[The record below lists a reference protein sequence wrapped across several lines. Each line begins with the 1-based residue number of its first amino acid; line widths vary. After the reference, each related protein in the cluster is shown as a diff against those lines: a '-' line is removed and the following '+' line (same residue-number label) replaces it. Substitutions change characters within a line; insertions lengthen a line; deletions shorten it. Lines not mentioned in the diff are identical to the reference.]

1 MKTLWLL
8 TKRTVQE
15 YVSDN
20 CSHMAAA
27 ISYYVVF
34 SLIPLLIFLV
44 SVFGFIVRND
54 EIEKEIVDR
63 VVDATP
69 LEKDEEQNLVTDT
82 LRGVSRVSGA
92 LSIVGLLGMVWLA
105 SAMVG
110 ATRRALNTVW
120 GSAGRR
126 PPVQQK
132 LIDLAMVLGLA
143 LLLGASV
150 AATTALHT
158 LRQVSNDALGPLSS
172 STGFFW
178 TVPLLVL
185 PGLLTFVT
193 FLLIYRFVPS
203 VRNDVRTV
211 WPGALLAAVLF
222 ELLKNGFALYV
233 AHFNNYDVVYGS
245 LGAIM
250 LFLLWTYLAS
260 NILLLGGELA
270 VEYGRLR
277 RGEYAEALAQPA
289 GSAASALRGYVRGL
303 FLRDREQPA
312 EPPHDV
318 KAGG

>member
-1 MKTLWLL
+1 ML

-82 LRGVSRVSGA
+82 IRGVSRVSGA

-158 LRQVSNDALGPLSS
+158 LRQVSNDA
-172 STGFFW
+172 
-178 TVPLLVL
+178 
-185 PGLLTFVT
+185 
-193 FLLIYRFVPS
+193 
-203 VRNDVRTV
+203 
-211 WPGALLAAVLF
+211 
-222 ELLKNGFALYV
+222 
-233 AHFNNYDVVYGS
+233 
-245 LGAIM
+245 
-250 LFLLWTYLAS
+250 
-260 NILLLGGELA
+260 
-270 VEYGRLR
+270 
-277 RGEYAEALAQPA
+277 
-289 GSAASALRGYVRGL
+289 
-303 FLRDREQPA
+303 
-312 EPPHDV
+312 
-318 KAGG
+318 